1 MRALALAVLTGVSVS
16 VAAPAALA
24 DAVTTRIE
32 TRPFYGATVTLEE
45 GVRVFRPLPRH
56 DRVIINPG
64 GQTPLS
70 LSYSESRNYSFN
82 EFVGGGHSA
91 GSYGPAYYGASG
103 NVLPRASSSPR
114 PRASVRPAAL
124 SPGLNGTAPVPLSSR
139 NSLQANIRDPGHPRS
154 RGIL

>member
-24 DAVTTRIE
+24 EAVTTRIE

-82 EFVGGGHSA
+82 EYRGRRAFRRQLRAGLLRRGGQC
-91 GSYGPAYYGASG
+91 PAARVTAATATGLASSPALSTG
-103 NVLPRASSSPR
+103 RTDCRASLFVAGIA
-114 PRASVRPAAL
+114 AS
-124 SPGLNGTAPVPLSSR
+124 
-139 NSLQANIRDPGHPRS
+139 
-154 RGIL
+154 